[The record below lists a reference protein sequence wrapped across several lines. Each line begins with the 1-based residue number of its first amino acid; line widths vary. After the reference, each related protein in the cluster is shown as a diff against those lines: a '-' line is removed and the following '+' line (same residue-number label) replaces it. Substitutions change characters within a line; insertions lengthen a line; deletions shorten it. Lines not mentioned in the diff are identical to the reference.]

1 MLYRGC
7 FENGEFL
14 ERGEKLFLW
23 ADWLR
28 TKRKPNKNQK
38 TDSIIAGKI
47 VNKYLDL
54 PVSADKKTHPVR
66 CDIQFKLYM

>member
-1 MLYRGC
+1 VEKNYSYWQTG
-7 FENGEFL
+7 FAPKENQI
-14 ERGEKLFLW
+14 
-23 ADWLR
+23 R
-28 TKRKPNKNQK
+28 TKKQTPLF
-38 TDSIIAGKI
+38 AGKI

>member
-1 MLYRGC
+1 MGRSGKNYSYWQTG
-7 FENGEFL
+7 FVPKENQ
-14 ERGEKLFLW
+14 RK
-23 ADWLR
+23 
-28 TKRKPNKNQK
+28 TKK

-54 PVSADKKTHPVR
+54 PVSADKKTHPIR

>member
-1 MLYRGC
+1 L
-7 FENGEFL
+7 
-14 ERGEKLFLW
+14 
-23 ADWLR
+23 ADWLH

-54 PVSADKKTHPVR
+54 PVSADKKTHPIGVIYNSNIYVNDHLQIR
-66 CDIQFKLYM
+66 FHAEW

>member
-1 MLYRGC
+1 MIYALRMG
-7 FENGEFL
+7 
-14 ERGEKLFLW
+14 RSKTWEKLFLL

-54 PVSADKKTHPVR
+54 PVSADKKTHPIR